1 MTTPKETLR
10 LLPDEAPLEM
20 PVQRLHGSAPGSI
33 EVETQ
38 PPGMLVKRLLL
49 IALTAVL
56 GLAASSELR
65 FTFSRDGLD
74 LFEVLLLLFFVPLF
88 SWIAFGF
95 VNSAIGFAKLISGEH
110 PGFSAI
116 PSPASTLR
124 HRTAVLMPVYNE
136 SVEATFGRARAM
148 ARSIHEAGGGDW
160 IDFFVLS
167 DSNELHGKRELAVWR
182 EVAAEAP
189 IPVYYRRREKNIA
202 RKPGNIAEWVRR
214 FGAAYECMLVLDA
227 DSVMSGDAIVG
238 MAAIMEERPSI
249 GLLQTVP
256 MIINARTLFQRWM
269 RFASE
274 AYGPIASAGLLWWS
288 GSEANF
294 WGHNAIVRTR
304 AFAESCGLPELPGK
318 GPFSGHIMSHD
329 MLESAL
335 LRRRG
340 WAVHM
345 VMIGGSYE
353 EYPPTI
359 VDHAIRDRR
368 WMQGNLQHLRLLGTS
383 GLHWTSRLHLLIG
396 ASAYLTSPGWLLLLI
411 VAIAQAMG
419 GAGEGLASVAP
430 PSVLWL
436 TVLLLFG
443 PKAMGLIWILADKG
457 RRRAFGGPLAVLR
470 SVAVD
475 VPLAMLFAPIAM
487 VTQTKALLG
496 MLLGISTGWHT
507 QAREAR
513 RIPLREIIP
522 DLREHLALGL
532 IFAATAWVDPVL
544 ALWLS
549 PLTLGLLLSP
559 WVVSMTSDGGRTGR
573 REGKGLFAVPDPD
586 ITLPSEAGGGEP
598 DPRNDISTDRLALA
612 SLSGSNLEAIA
623 GAAGEKVR
631 SPGK

>member
-1 MTTPKETLR
+1 MTRPATLR
-10 LLPDEAPLEM
+10 QLPDEAPLDM

-33 EVETQ
+33 EVVTQ
-38 PPGMLVKRLLL
+38 PHGMLVKRLLL
-49 IALTAVL
+49 ITVTAVL

-65 FTFSRDGLD
+65 FAFSRDGLD

-95 VNSAIGFAKLISGEH
+95 VNSAIGFLQLVSGEH

-116 PSPASTLR
+116 PSPASKLR

-136 SVEATFGRARAM
+136 SVEATFGRVRAM
-148 ARSIHEAGGGDW
+148 ARSIHEAGGDEW

-167 DSNELHGKRELAVWR
+167 DSNELNGKRELAAWR
-182 EVAAEAP
+182 PVAAEAP
-189 IPVYYRRREKNIA
+189 IPVYYRRREENTA

-318 GPFSGHIMSHD
+318 APFGGHILSHD

-368 WMQGNLQHLRLLGTS
+368 WMQGNLQHLRLLDVS
-383 GLHWTSRLHLLIG
+383 GLNWTSRLHLLIG
-396 ASAYLTSPGWLLLLI
+396 ASAYLTSPGWLLLLL
-411 VAIAQAMG
+411 VAISQALG
-419 GAGEGLASVAP
+419 RSGEALAGATP
-430 PSVLWL
+430 PSVLGL

-443 PKAMGLIWILADKG
+443 PKLMGLAWIFTNKD
-457 RRRAFGGPLAVLR
+457 RRQTFGGAPAVLR
-470 SVAVD
+470 SVALD
-475 VPLAMLFAPIAM
+475 VPLAILFAPIAM

-496 MLLGISTGWHT
+496 MMLGISTGWHT
-507 QAREAR
+507 QTREAR
-513 RIPLREIIP
+513 RIPLREVIP
-522 DLREHLALGL
+522 DLREHLALGML
-532 IFAATAWVDPVL
+532 FAGVAWFDLQL

-559 WVVSMTSDGGRTGR
+559 WIVSVTSGEAQDGSPARAR
-573 REGKGLFAVPDPD
+573 LFAAPEPEIQVPATAATEQLGPEAREISDE
-586 ITLPSEAGGGEP
+586 ITCTVHGPCV
-598 DPRNDISTDRLALA
+598 A
-612 SLSGSNLEAIA
+612 SADHSSGT
-623 GAAGEKVR
+623 
-631 SPGK
+631 

>member
-1 MTTPKETLR
+1 MTSPHATPRTKPLSQ
-10 LLPDEAPLEM
+10 LPAEAPLEM
-20 PVQRLHGSAPGSI
+20 PIQRLHGSAPGSI
-33 EVETQ
+33 EVITQ
-38 PPGMLVKRLLL
+38 PHGMLVKRLLL
-49 IALTAVL
+49 IALTAVI

-74 LFEVLLLLFFVPLF
+74 PFEVALLLFFVPLF

-95 VNSAIGFAKLISGEH
+95 VNSTIGFLKLISGEH

-116 PSPASTLR
+116 PSPAAALR

-136 SVEATFGRARAM
+136 SVEATFGRVRAM
-148 ARSIHEAGGGDW
+148 ARSIHAAGGGDW

-167 DSNELHGKRELAVWR
+167 DSNAFQGKRELAAWR

-189 IPVYYRRREKNIA
+189 IPVYYRRREKNTA

-214 FGAAYECMLVLDA
+214 FGGAYECMLVLDA
-227 DSVMSGDAIVG
+227 DSIMSGDAIVG

-256 MIINARTLFQRWM
+256 MIVNARTLFQRWM

-318 GPFSGHIMSHD
+318 APFGGHVLSHD

-353 EYPPTI
+353 EYPPTV

-368 WMQGNLQHLRLLGTS
+368 WMQGNLQHLRLLGVS

-411 VAIAQAMG
+411 VAIAQAAG
-419 GAGEGLASVAP
+419 GASEGLVSAAP

-443 PKAMGLIWILADKG
+443 PKLMGLVWLLSSRV
-457 RRRAFGGPLAVLR
+457 RRRSFGGTLAVLR
-470 SVAVD
+470 SVAAD
-475 VPLAMLFAPIAM
+475 VPLAILFAPVAM
-487 VTQTKALLG
+487 LAQTKALAG
-496 MLLGISTGWHT
+496 MLLGISTNWAT
-507 QAREAR
+507 QTREGRRITVREA
-513 RIPLREIIP
+513 IP
-522 DLREHLALGL
+522 DMREHLGLGL
-532 IFAATAWVDPVL
+532 LFAATAAFDPVL

-559 WVVSMTSDGGRTGR
+559 WFVSMTSR
-573 REGKGLFAVPDPD
+573 
-586 ITLPSEAGGGEP
+586 AGP
-598 DPRNDISTDRLALA
+598 
-612 SLSGSNLEAIA
+612 A
-623 GAAGEKVR
+623 GAASPARLFQVPEPEIETAVPPEDESTAPR
-631 SPGK
+631 SAASPM